1 MSLPSHPLRHH
12 MTVTWRSCQRG
23 YAWQNFWGDIA
34 PVLGVILHFFDYIHE
49 HCPQNCK
56 VRHGYIS
63 YRVPWVFC
71 SPISLWSCLQVP
83 YACFVWGRYRK
94 IWEIQVQLNVYSP
107 SILICY
113 FIIILS
119 CSDWPV
125 VQLCFLWP
133 CGSCHNN
140 SLCNEIAEVKLY
152 LIWIRTN
159 VVKVGTSVVA
169 VFCFYVTS
177 STTCIINVSFLQQA
191 FTVELKHN

>member
-23 YAWQNFWGDIA
+23 YAWHTFEAIL
-34 PVLGVILHFFDYIHE
+34 PLFLG
-49 HCPQNCK
+49 
-56 VRHGYIS
+56 
-63 YRVPWVFC
+63 WFC
-71 SPISLWSCLQVP
+71 ISLTTFMSTAPKIAKLDMATSLTECPEFSALQSH
-83 YACFVWGRYRK
+83 YEAASKFHMRALFEGDTGRFEKFRYN
-94 IWEIQVQLNVYSP
+94 WTCS
-107 SILICY
+107 Y
-113 FIIILS
+113 FIIILF

-159 VVKVGTSVVA
+159 VVKVGTLVVA

-191 FTVELKHN
+191 FTVELKRN